1 LELKPEHTLIE
12 FAHIVSEHLERAK
25 ARPVL
30 VGGAACSFWAPRDY
44 VSKDAD
50 FCLSFTALGDDVRVA
65 LKSAGLNDNGA
76 GTWIPI
82 ERQPPFSL
90 DLLEGSVMIGSR
102 CIELFHESEW
112 KGCRLRVL
120 RAEDSLMDRL
130 LHCAI
135 WKDLQSCRNVETLIR
150 LHRSKLDWDYI
161 LAFAQEESC
170 LPELKRA
177 RRRALPR

>member
-1 LELKPEHTLIE
+1 
-12 FAHIVSEHLERAK
+12 
-25 ARPVL
+25 
-30 VGGAACSFWAPRDY
+30 
-44 VSKDAD
+44 
-50 FCLSFTALGDDVRVA
+50 
-65 LKSAGLNDNGA
+65 
-76 GTWIPI
+76 
-82 ERQPPFSL
+82 
-90 DLLEGSVMIGSR
+90 MIGSR

-112 KGCRLRVL
+112 QGCRLRVL

-170 LPELKRA
+170 LP
-177 RRRALPR
+177 